1 MSPTSPANP
10 GGRTRRLTTAQA
22 LIAFLARQYTERDG
36 RRQRLIA
43 ATWGI
48 FGHGNVAGIGQALV
62 EAGQAGPAAQAGHPH
77 HPGESHPRHP
87 SSPNHLGQARG
98 GGTGHRMP
106 YLQGRNEQAMV
117 HAAVGYARQSGRLS
131 AHAVTTSI
139 GPGATNLVTGAALA
153 TVNRL
158 PVLLLPG
165 DTFATRPADPVLQQL
180 EVTYAGDVSVNDCL
194 RPVSRYFDRITRPE
208 ALIPAALQA
217 MRVLADPAET
227 GAVTLALPQDVQAE
241 AYDWPEEFLAE
252 RDWHVRRPAPDALEL
267 GAAVRAVRSARRPLI
282 IAGGGVRH
290 SAAEETLAAFTAATR
305 IPVATTQAGKGA
317 LRHDHPADVGGVG
330 HTGTATADELA
341 RTADL
346 VIGVGTRYTDFTTAS
361 GTLFQHP
368 GVRFLNLNITGFDA
382 HKLAALP
389 LVADARTGLEALSSA
404 LAKRRYRV
412 DPAYETEYSG
422 AKEAWE
428 ARVEA
433 SFATPDPTARPT
445 QTQVLGLLDAL
456 VTEEDILINAAGS
469 LPGDLHKLW
478 RTRSRDQYHVEYGYS
493 CMGYEIPA
501 AIGVLL
507 ATAARTP
514 AGTSAGPSTET
525 PTGSRSPRPVWALVG
540 DGTYLMNP
548 TEVVTAVQ
556 ENLPLKLLILQN
568 HGYASIGGLS
578 GTVGAEGFG
587 TAYRH
592 RDAEGG
598 FTGPTLPV
606 DLAANAESLGL
617 RVLRAAT
624 VDDLRE
630 ALAEARAAE
639 GPTCVYVETE
649 TPDTVSGPPPAQA
662 WWDVPVAETAS
673 RPAAVKAREEYDR
686 QVAARRRHL

>member
-1 MSPTSPANP
+1 MSPTSPASPARSASPASPESPKNP
-10 GGRTRRLTTAQA
+10 APTRRLTTAQA
-22 LIAFLARQYTERDG
+22 LVAFLARQYTERDG
-36 RRQRLIA
+36 RRQRLIS

-62 EAGQAGPAAQAGHPH
+62 EAGQ
-77 HPGESHPRHP
+77 
-87 SSPNHLGQARG
+87 G
-98 GGTGHRMP
+98 GNGTAHRMP

-153 TVNRL
+153 TINRL

-180 EVTYAGDVSVNDCL
+180 EVPYAGDVSVNDCL

-241 AYDWPEEFLAE
+241 AYDWPEEFFAE
-252 RDWHVRRPAPDALEL
+252 RDWHVRRPAPDAYELET
-267 GAAVRAVRSARRPLI
+267 AVRAIRSARRPLI
-282 IAGGGVRH
+282 VAGGGVRH

-305 IPVATTQAGKGA
+305 IPVASTQAGKGA
-317 LRHDHPADVGGVG
+317 LRHDHPADVGGIG

-346 VIGVGTRYTDFTTAS
+346 VIGIGTRFSDFTTAS
-361 GTLFQHP
+361 GTLFADP
-368 GVRFLNLNITGFDA
+368 AVRFVHLNITAFDA

-389 LVADARTGLEALSSA
+389 LVADARAGLEALTAA
-404 LAKRRYRV
+404 LAGRGYRV
-412 DPAYETEYSG
+412 DPAYETEYTG

-428 ARVEA
+428 ERVEA

-445 QTQVLGLLDAL
+445 QTQVLGLLDDL

-507 ATAARTP
+507 A
-514 AGTSAGPSTET
+514 AGTGQRT
-525 PTGSRSPRPVWALVG
+525 RPVWALVG

-548 TEVVTAVQ
+548 TEIVTAVQ

-578 GTVGAEGFG
+578 ASVGAEGFG

-592 RDAEGG
+592 RDADGG
-598 FTGPTLPV
+598 FTGSPLPV
-606 DLAANAESLGL
+606 DLAANAASLGL

-624 VDDLRE
+624 VDDLRK
-630 ALAEARAAE
+630 ALSEARDAE